1 MRASLDKQPAEV
13 AGMFDRV
20 AKRYDLTND
29 VLSLGQD
36 RLWRRA
42 TRRAVGARPGMRVLD
57 LGAGTGTSAAQ
68 FARDGADV
76 VACDFSPGMIAQ
88 GRRRYPHLTFVQ
100 GDATDLPFADA
111 EFDAVTI
118 SFALRNVQGTERAL
132 REMLR
137 VTKPGGHLVV
147 CEFSSP
153 TWHPTRR
160 VYEMYLRQLL
170 PRLARAFSS
179 NVEAYDYLAESI
191 LAWPNQQE
199 LAQLLSESGWQRAG
213 YHNLSG
219 GIVAL
224 HRGFAP
230 AR

>member
-1 MRASLDKQPAEV
+1 
-13 AGMFDRV
+13 MFDRV

-36 RLWRRA
+36 RWWRRA

-137 VTKPGGHLVV
+137 VTKPGGHLVI
-147 CEFSSP
+147 CEFSTP
-153 TWHPTRR
+153 TWRPTRR
-160 VYEMYLRQLL
+160 VYEMYLRQFL

-199 LAQLLSESGWQRAG
+199 LARLLSESGWQRVG

-230 AR
+230 R

>member
-68 FARDGADV
+68 FARAGADV

-147 CEFSSP
+147 CEFSTP
-153 TWHPTRR
+153 TGRPTRG
-160 VYEMYLRQLL
+160 VYELYLRQLL
-170 PRLARAFSS
+170 PRLARVFSS

-191 LAWPNQQE
+191 LAWPKQQE
-199 LAQLLSESGWQRAG
+199 LAQLLSESGWQRVG

-230 AR
+230 R